1 MALIEEIRT
10 VTSNGRLV
18 VPWSIQQALGLEEG
32 GPIRFRVENGVVTI
46 AAVKESAT
54 EAAFASL
61 LDGGIARGR
70 FSQLEELN
78 EELETL
84 LDTRE
89 HRPARTGADAVW
101 DYRTR

>member
-1 MALIEEIRT
+1 MAVIEEIRT

-46 AAVKESAT
+46 APVEAGAT
-54 EAAFASL
+54 EAAFTSL
-61 LDGGIARGR
+61 LDGGFARGR
-70 FSQLEELN
+70 LSQLEELS

-89 HRPARTGADAVW
+89 HRPARAGAEAAW
-101 DYRTR
+101 DHTPR